1 MKNSRKEL
9 LYLLIPFSMITIIIC
24 LFLGAKYLLFSG
36 NQPKLDIYK
45 VLESPDKKYKAIYY
59 NIVDGMTVKYYDH
72 IAIKDSSVDIEN
84 LNIDDFK
91 PYSDRVFSVDNNHSS
106 IDCFWESNSCLAIE
120 YDYQEVKTY
129 NIKEDVFT
137 KWTFTGNNESPVIN
151 IKYID
156 E

>member
-45 VLESPDKKYKAIYY
+45 VLESP
-59 NIVDGMTVKYYDH
+59 VKYYDH

-106 IDCFWESNSCLAIE
+106 IDFFWESNSCLAIE

>member
-1 MKNSRKEL
+1 MGNLVSSSILIRSEGVAYEKFKKRITIFAYTIFNDYNKL
-9 LYLLIPFSMITIIIC
+9 LYIFYQVTPIL
-24 LFLGAKYLLFSG
+24 Y
-36 NQPKLDIYK
+36 IYQ
-45 VLESPDKKYKAIYY
+45 VQ
-59 NIVDGMTVKYYDH
+59 
-72 IAIKDSSVDIEN
+72 VDIEN

-106 IDCFWESNSCLAIE
+106 IDFFWESNSCLAIE